1 MRFVLRGI
9 WLVLAIFFF
18 VLGLVGLA
26 LPVIPQV
33 PFFLLSIYFTSK
45 FSPRF
50 HNWISNNR
58 LYKKYLLPLKN
69 AIKSEKEVVKDKS
82 KQVWYKVLMAKLG
95 FIRQSKSPTLILWPI
110 KVGLFCYSINLLIH
124 HLMLLTLWDE
134 CKFDFLTLY
143 MVTQLSSPMQLN

>member
-58 LYKKYLLPLKN
+58 LYKKYLLPF
-69 AIKSEKEVVKDKS
+69 KSEKAVVKDKS
-82 KQVWYKVLMAKLG
+82 KQVWYKVLMTKLG
-95 FIRQSKSPTLILWPI
+95 FIR
-110 KVGLFCYSINLLIH
+110 
-124 HLMLLTLWDE
+124 
-134 CKFDFLTLY
+134 
-143 MVTQLSSPMQLN
+143 

>member
-33 PFFLLSIYFTSK
+33 PFFLLAIYFTSK

-50 HNWISNNR
+50 HNWNSNNR
-58 LYKKYLLPLKN
+58 LYKKYILPLKN
-69 AIKSEKEVVKDKS
+69 DIKSEK
-82 KQVWYKVLMAKLG
+82 
-95 FIRQSKSPTLILWPI
+95 
-110 KVGLFCYSINLLIH
+110 
-124 HLMLLTLWDE
+124 
-134 CKFDFLTLY
+134 
-143 MVTQLSSPMQLN
+143 

>member
-69 AIKSEKEVVKDKS
+69 AIRNEREVVKDKS

-95 FIRQSKSPTLILWPI
+95 FIR
-110 KVGLFCYSINLLIH
+110 
-124 HLMLLTLWDE
+124 
-134 CKFDFLTLY
+134 
-143 MVTQLSSPMQLN
+143 

>member
-82 KQVWYKVLMAKLG
+82 KQV
-95 FIRQSKSPTLILWPI
+95 RSEERR
-110 KVGLFCYSINLLIH
+110 VGKERRDW
-124 HLMLLTLWDE
+124 M
-134 CKFDFLTLY
+134 K
-143 MVTQLSSPMQLN
+143 TQLARHAMSGVEKAPATTTNRRS